1 MQITWPPLFGAK
13 RPVHQQHAVILHLN
27 SVRIG
32 PLPPI
37 LARQLYYIDKR
48 KRNFAPMIGFERT
61 RLHPVSS
68 WLVTSFALFVG
79 DKVLDGVILSGL
91 LSALAAAAVLG
102 IVNQFIRPTLFVLTL
117 PITFLTLGLFT
128 FVINALML
136 SLAAWAV
143 PGFSI
148 VTLRAGLGL
157 AVIVGIVHGL
167 VAVVFGEDR

>member
-1 MQITWPPLFGAK
+1 
-13 RPVHQQHAVILHLN
+13 
-27 SVRIG
+27 
-32 PLPPI
+32 
-37 LARQLYYIDKR
+37 
-48 KRNFAPMIGFERT
+48 MIGFERT

-68 WLVTSFALFVG
+68 WLVTSFALIVG

-91 LSALAAAAVLG
+91 LPALAAAAVLG
-102 IVNQFIRPTLFVLTL
+102 MVNQFIRPALFVLTL

-148 VTLRAGLGL
+148 IALRAGLGL
-157 AVIVGIVHGL
+157 AVIVGIIHGL
-167 VAVVFGEDR
+167 AAAIFGDDR